1 MDRQRKG
8 KMERPNFLFIYI
20 DDMGWKDLT
29 CTGSTFYET
38 PNIDRLCREGM
49 SFGNAYASCPVCSPS
64 RASFLTGKYPARLGL
79 TDWIDMNGN
88 CHPRKGRLID
98 APYIHHLPD
107 GEYTI
112 ANALKDN
119 GYAAWHVGKWHQ
131 GGRKY
136 YPKRVGFDVN
146 IGGCGWGAPY
156 GGYFAPYGIET
167 LKEGP
172 EGEYLIDRLTEEAI
186 SLIKEHCR
194 TGDSRPFFLN
204 LWHYAVHTP
213 IQAKQEDVV
222 RFEEKAKRLGLNRE
236 KVMKEEGFH
245 HTKDRKGEKVLH
257 RILQSDP
264 AYAAMIWNLDWN
276 IGRLLDTLKEC
287 GQEENTV
294 VIFTSDNGGYAN
306 NEGAPT
312 CNLPAAEG
320 KGWLYEGGLR
330 VPLLVRYPR
339 LIRAGGYCNT
349 PVITPDFYP
358 TLLELAGIEKK
369 PGMAPDGRS
378 MVPLLKGESIPER
391 PLFWHYPHYG
401 DQGGQPCAAVLL
413 GKYKYLF
420 FYDEEREELY
430 DLQTDLAESRNL
442 AQRLPET
449 AEKMRFLLWG
459 WQQEIEARF
468 PEVNPD

>member
-1 MDRQRKG
+1 
-8 KMERPNFLFIYI
+8 
-20 DDMGWKDLT
+20 
-29 CTGSTFYET
+29 
-38 PNIDRLCREGM
+38 
-49 SFGNAYASCPVCSPS
+49 
-64 RASFLTGKYPARLGL
+64 
-79 TDWIDMNGN
+79 
-88 CHPRKGRLID
+88 
-98 APYIHHLPD
+98 
-107 GEYTI
+107 
-112 ANALKDN
+112 
-119 GYAAWHVGKWHQ
+119 
-131 GGRKY
+131 
-136 YPKRVGFDVN
+136 
-146 IGGCGWGAPY
+146 
-156 GGYFAPYGIET
+156 
-167 LKEGP
+167 
-172 EGEYLIDRLTEEAI
+172 
-186 SLIKEHCR
+186 
-194 TGDSRPFFLN
+194 
-204 LWHYAVHTP
+204 
-213 IQAKQEDVV
+213 
-222 RFEEKAKRLGLNRE
+222 
-236 KVMKEEGFH
+236 
-245 HTKDRKGEKVLH
+245 
-257 RILQSDP
+257 
-264 AYAAMIWNLDWN
+264 MIWNLDWN

-378 MVPLLKGESIPER
+378 MVPLRKGESIPER

>member
-1 MDRQRKG
+1 MTMK
-8 KMERPNFLFIYI
+8 PNVILMLI
-20 DDMGWKDLT
+20 DDMGWMDLS
-29 CTGSTFYET
+29 CQGSEFYET
-38 PNIDRLCREGM
+38 PNIDQLRSEGLAM
-49 SFGNAYASCPVCSPS
+49 DNAYAACPVCSPS
-64 RASFLTGKYPARLGL
+64 RASILSGKYPARLKV
-79 TDWIDMNGN
+79 TDWIDHDGY
-88 CHPRKGRLID
+88 HPCRGKLID
-98 APYIHHLPD
+98 APYIKELPLSEVSLAQAFKE
-107 GEYTI
+107 G
-112 ANALKDN
+112 
-119 GYAAWHVGKWHQ
+119 GYQTWHVGKWHL
-131 GGRKY
+131 GKEKT
-136 YPKRVGFDVN
+136 YPQHHGFDVN
-146 IGGCGWGAPY
+146 IGGCWWGHPKK
-156 GGYFAPYGIET
+156 GYFSPYQMENLT
-167 LKEGP
+167 DGP
-172 EGEYLIDRLTEEAI
+172 QGEYLTDRIGQEACR
-186 SLIKEHCR
+186 LIR
-194 TGDSRPFFLN
+194 QRDRQRPFFLN

-236 KVMKEEGFH
+236 KAMKEEGFH
-245 HTKDRKGEKVLH
+245 HTKDRKEEKVLH

-442 AQRLPET
+442 AQSLPET
-449 AEKMRFLLWG
+449 AEKMRFLLRG